1 MRHGVSGRK
10 FNRTGPHRQR
20 MLANMSTSL
29 LRYEQLVTTLPKAKS
44 LRGEVERLITL
55 AKRGDLASRR
65 RAARV
70 VRDDE
75 VLRKL
80 FDVLGSRYAERPG
93 GYTRVLR
100 AGYRYG
106 DDAPRAVIE
115 LVDRD
120 PDAKPRGSD
129 TEDGDEPS
137 QP

>member
-1 MRHGVSGRK
+1 M
-10 FNRTGPHRQR
+10 F
-20 MLANMSTSL
+20 ANMSTSL
-29 LRYEQLVTTLPKAKS
+29 LRYEQLVTTVAKAKV
-44 LRGEVERLITL
+44 LRGEVDGLITL

-80 FDVLGSRYAERPG
+80 FDVLGARYADRPG
-93 GYTRVLR
+93 GYTRIMR
-100 AGYRYG
+100 AGFRYG

-120 PDAKPRGSD
+120 PAAKPARA
-129 TEDGDEPS
+129 EDDDDGEVDVI
-137 QP
+137 